1 MKKRIFKTAVAVFF
15 LVFFVPLTLMAAY
28 GPPWD
33 PKTESPPE
41 PEGVRVA
48 VATDLHY
55 LSPELTDNGELFTEI
70 VSGADG
76 KVMLY
81 IDALVRAFAAQIA
94 EEAPDALILSGDLT
108 FNGERLSHE
117 HLAAILSAVEASG
130 VPVFVMPGNHDLY
143 SGSAASFSGEGYELT
158 NSVTAEEFAEIYGAF
173 GYDEA
178 LSRDEDS
185 LSYTA
190 RLSPGLILLMVDVN
204 TYSYAG
210 AVKQETL
217 DWAEQQL
224 AAAQESGEQVLA
236 VTHQNLYAH
245 NPYLSAGYIIEN
257 SIELYELYCEYGV
270 RLNLSGH
277 IHLQHILD
285 SGDVC
290 EIATSS
296 LAVSPNQYGVLSF
309 WDEGGGKYETRSV
322 DVSSWAEGQ
331 GQTDENLLNFA
342 EYSRQFFRNTSLNQ
356 ALSEAAGQENASEL
370 AGFYADV
377 NENYF
382 AGRTDLIEW
391 DDALAE
397 DWKKCSFFIG
407 IYLASIHSSEP
418 GDFTQ
423 LNW

>member
-1 MKKRIFKTAVAVFF
+1 MKKRILKTAVAVFF
-15 LVFFVPLTLMAAY
+15 LVFFVPLTLMAVY
-28 GPPWD
+28 GPPWA
-33 PKTESPPE
+33 PTTESPPE

-81 IDALVRAFAAQIA
+81 IDDLVRAFAAQIA
-94 EEAPDALILSGDLT
+94 EEAPAALILSGDLT

-143 SGSAASFSGEGYELT
+143 SGSAASFSGDGYELT
-158 NSVTAEEFAEIYGAF
+158 ESVTAAEFAEIYGAF

-190 RLSPGLILLMVDVN
+190 RLAPGLILLVVDTN
-204 TYSYAG
+204 TYSYPG

-217 DWAEQQL
+217 DWAEGEL
-224 AAAQESGEQVLA
+224 AAAQENGEQVLA

-245 NPYLSAGYIIEN
+245 NPYMSTGYIIEN
-257 SIELYELYCEYGV
+257 SVELYDLYCEYGV
-270 RLNLSGH
+270 GLNLSGH

-285 SGDVC
+285 GGDVC

-309 WDEGGGKYETRSV
+309 WDEGGGKYETHSV
-322 DVSSWAEGQ
+322 DVSGWAEAQ
-331 GQTDENLLNFA
+331 GLTDENLLNFA
-342 EYSRQFFRNTSLNQ
+342 EYSRNFFRETSLNQ
-356 ALSEAAGQENASEL
+356 ALPQVEGLENAQEL
-370 AGFYADV
+370 ADFYADV

-391 DDALAE
+391 DDELAGE
-397 DWKKCSFFIG
+397 WERQSFFIG
-407 IYLASIHSSEP
+407 IYLSSISAVEAADSTH
-418 GDFTQ
+418 FY
-423 LNW
+423 W

>member
-1 MKKRIFKTAVAVFF
+1 M
-15 LVFFVPLTLMAAY
+15 
-28 GPPWD
+28 
-33 PKTESPPE
+33 
-41 PEGVRVA
+41 
-48 VATDLHY
+48 DLGY
-55 LSPELTDNGELFTEI
+55 CTR
-70 VSGADG
+70 GAMQG
-76 KVMLY
+76 
-81 IDALVRAFAAQIA
+81 A
-94 EEAPDALILSGDLT
+94 
-108 FNGERLSHE
+108 
-117 HLAAILSAVEASG
+117 
-130 VPVFVMPGNHDLY
+130 
-143 SGSAASFSGEGYELT
+143 SGEGYELT

-224 AAAQESGEQVLA
+224 AAAQESGELVLA

-322 DVSSWAEGQ
+322 DVSSWAEEQ
-331 GQTDENLLNFA
+331 GLTDENLLNFA

-356 ALSEAAGQENASEL
+356 ALSEAAGQEDASEL

-391 DDALAE
+391 DDALE
-397 DWKKCSFFIG
+397 KDWEKCSFFIG
-407 IYLASIHSSEP
+407 IYLDS
-418 GDFTQ
+418 
-423 LNW
+423 